1 MDAFVFVAAG
11 PKLIIY
17 YLNDKTILQNNI
29 DIIDN
34 SFLIILHAFYT
45 TKRSEI
51 GNTLKKIFFYKS
63 KHVSISIFE
72 YPNYHAFR

>member
-45 TKRSEI
+45 T
-51 GNTLKKIFFYKS
+51 LKKIFFYKS